1 MFMNAKKISE
11 VGEPKKN
18 PVMASIDFFGSL
30 KREFKTVS
38 WTSKADLRKYTKVIV
53 ISMLLS
59 GFSVYCADLV
69 IQKVLN
75 TTSLLT
81 RLIFG

>member
-11 VGEPKKN
+11 VGEKKKN

-30 KREFKTVS
+30 KSEFKTVS
-38 WTSKADLRKYTKVIV
+38 WTSKVDLRKYTKVIV

-59 GFSVYCADLV
+59 GFSVYFADLV

-75 TTSLLT
+75 VTSLLT